1 MHRAHLENVDL
12 NLLPPLYALLEERN
26 ISRAAERI
34 GLSQSAMSRALQ
46 RLRRVLDDDLLVRAT
61 RDYRLTPRASLIRT
75 QLALLVPQLD
85 ALFSGDTFD
94 PASLRRTI
102 RVVGSD
108 YATAVVGPSL
118 VRSVGEQAPH
128 STLRFAPWHPG
139 IFEELALGDLD
150 LAFFGAQPPPPLRT
164 LELFVDR
171 FVCVVALDHPLAGRP
186 ALTLDDYLAC
196 RHVAIDVT
204 AGTQPAIDRVLAAR
218 GTPRDVASI
227 MPFHAVAPLTL
238 PGTALMVTLPSL
250 LVPSLAG
257 RERLS
262 VVPAPPEIETLSYR
276 MAWHPRVD
284 SDPGHR
290 WLRSVVRS
298 AAASLDSGTS
308 REEPAP
314 EDSRDRR

>member
-12 NLLPPLYALLEERN
+12 NLLPALHALLEERN
-26 ISRAAERI
+26 ISRAADRI

-61 RDYRLTPRASLIRT
+61 RDYRLTPRASLIRD
-75 QLALLVPQLD
+75 QLAVLVPQLD
-85 ALFSGDTFD
+85 ALFSGSSFD
-94 PASLRRTI
+94 PAGFSRTI
-102 RVVGSD
+102 RLTGSD
-108 YATAVVGPSL
+108 YATAVVGPAL
-118 VRSVGEQAPH
+118 VRQVAAQAPLA
-128 STLRFAPWHPG
+128 TVRFTAWHPRV
-139 IFEELALGDLD
+139 FDDLALGDLD

-164 LELFVDR
+164 VELFTDR
-171 FVCVVALDHPLAGRP
+171 FVCLVALDHPLAGRT
-186 ALTLDDYLAC
+186 ALTLDDYLSC
-196 RHVAIDVT
+196 RHVVIDVT

-227 MPFHAVAPLTL
+227 LPFHTVAPLTL

-257 RERLS
+257 GDRLS

-290 WLRSVVRS
+290 WLRSVVRN
-298 AAASLDSGTS
+298 AAAPTDSGTS
-308 REEPAP
+308 RE
-314 EDSRDRR
+314 D

>member
-12 NLLPPLYALLEERN
+12 NLLPALAALLEERN

-46 RLRRVLDDDLLVRAT
+46 RLRRVLGDDLLVRAA
-61 RDYRLTPRASLIRT
+61 RDYRLTPRAGLIRT
-75 QLALLVPQLD
+75 QLAVLVPQLD
-85 ALFSGDTFD
+85 ELFSGADFD

-102 RVVGSD
+102 RVLGSD
-108 YATAVVGPSL
+108 YATAVVGPAL
-118 VRSVGEQAPH
+118 IRHAGEQAPLA
-128 STLRFAPWHPG
+128 TVRFSAWHPG
-139 IFEELALGDLD
+139 VFDDLALGDLD
-150 LAFFGAQPPPPLRT
+150 LAFFGAQPPAPLRT
-164 LELFVDR
+164 EELFTDR
-171 FVCVVALDHPLAGRP
+171 FVCVVAVDHPLAGR
-186 ALTLDDYLAC
+186 ASLTLDDYLRC

-227 MPFHAVAPLTL
+227 LPFHAVAPLAL
-238 PGTALMVTLPSL
+238 PGTRLMVTLPSL
-250 LVPSLAG
+250 LVPSMAG
-257 RERLS
+257 GERLS

-290 WLRSVVRS
+290 WLREVVR
-298 AAASLDSGTS
+298 AAAAQEAARAT
-308 REEPAP
+308 R
-314 EDSRDRR
+314 